1 MVRSIYCGYTNNS
14 NQSLDDMIK
23 DLEGWL
29 SDIKKNNIRF
39 TKKVG
44 GN

>member
-1 MVRSIYCGYTNNS
+1 MVRSIYCGDTNYS

-29 SDIKKNNIRF
+29 SNTISHSQQPN
-39 TKKVG
+39 
-44 GN
+44 